1 MLLSALAALTLAAA
15 PAPAPAPTPDAL
27 KPAADALYPQLE
39 ALYCDLHQHP
49 ELSLQE
55 AKTSAKMAQKL
66 KQLGYEVTTNVGG
79 YGVVGLLKNGAGPT
93 VMLRTDMDALPVK
106 EANEVRCASHETTKD
121 ASGAVVPL
129 MHACGHDIH
138 MASWV
143 GAATLLS
150 KMKDRWRG
158 TLMMVGQPAEEGGGG
173 AASMLKAGLFTRF
186 PKPDVA
192 LMVHDMAGQPSGT
205 VALVPGFALAA
216 VDAVNVTFYGR
227 GGHGSMPEKTVDPIV
242 IAARA
247 ILAFQTIVSR
257 ENSPFDPAVLTV
269 GSIHGGTKHNI
280 IPDEVKL
287 QITVRSYREEVRKH
301 ILEGIDRI
309 ARAEAMAA
317 NAPKPPSVTVEAG
330 NYATYNDPEIVA
342 RLKPA
347 LAAALGADKVVDA
360 KPLMAA
366 EDFSEYG
373 RAGVKSA
380 MVWVGGVEPKAL
392 AAAQAAGTPLPGL
405 HSSSWEPDKEPT
417 LKTGVV
423 ALTAS
428 ALEFLGKP

>member
-1 MLLSALAALTLAAA
+1 MILSALAALSLAAGGA
-15 PAPAPAPTPDAL
+15 PDAL
-27 KPAADALYPQLE
+27 KSATDAMYPQLE
-39 ALYCDLHQHP
+39 TLYCDLHQHP

-55 AKTSAKMAQKL
+55 AKTSAKMAAKL
-66 KQLGYEVTTNVGG
+66 KALGFEVTEKVGG
-79 YGVVGLLKNGAGPT
+79 YGVVGVMKNGAGPT

-106 EANEVRCASHETTKD
+106 EVQPVKCASKETAKD
-121 ASGAVVPL
+121 ATGAVVPV
-129 MHACGHDIH
+129 MHACGHDVH
-138 MASWV
+138 MTTWV
-143 GAATLLS
+143 GTATLLA
-150 KMKDRWRG
+150 KMKDQWKG

-173 AASMLKAGLFTRF
+173 AASMLKAGLFTKF

-192 LMVHDMAGQPSGT
+192 LMVHDMPNPSGT
-205 VALVPGFALAA
+205 VALVSGYALAA

-227 GGHGSMPEKTVDPIV
+227 GGHGSAPERTVDPIV

-247 ILAFQTIVSR
+247 ILAWQTLVSR

-301 ILEGIDRI
+301 ILEGIERI
-309 ARAEAMAA
+309 AKAEAMGA
-317 NAPKPPSVTVEAG
+317 NAPKPPLVEVEAG
-330 NYATYNDPEIVA
+330 NYATYNEPELIA
-342 RLKPA
+342 RLKTA
-347 LAAALGADKVVDA
+347 IGAAVGPERVLDG

-373 RAGVKSA
+373 RAGVKTA
-380 MVWVGGVEPKAL
+380 MIWVGGVDVKTLE
-392 AAAQAAGTPLPGL
+392 AAKAAGIPPPGL
-405 HSSSWEPDKEPT
+405 HSSSWEPDREPT
-417 LKTGVV
+417 IKTAVV
-423 ALTAS
+423 SFTAA

>member
-1 MLLSALAALTLAAA
+1 MLLPAFAALSLAAGGSS
-15 PAPAPAPTPDAL
+15 DAL
-27 KPAADALYPQLE
+27 KSATDAMYPQLE
-39 ALYCDLHQHP
+39 TLYCDLHQHP

-55 AKTSAKMAQKL
+55 AKTSAKMAAKL
-66 KQLGYEVTTNVGG
+66 KALGFEVTERVGG
-79 YGVVGLLKNGAGPT
+79 SGVVGILKNGPGPT

-106 EANEVRCASHETTKD
+106 EVQPVKCASQETARD
-121 ASGAVVPL
+121 ATGTVVPV
-129 MHACGHDIH
+129 MHACGHDVH
-138 MASWV
+138 MTTWV
-143 GAATLLS
+143 GTATLLA

-173 AASMLKAGLFTRF
+173 AANMLKAGLFTKF

-192 LMVHDMAGQPSGT
+192 LMVHDMPNPAGT
-205 VALVPGFALAA
+205 VSLVSGYALAA
-216 VDAVNVTFYGR
+216 VDSVNVTFYGR
-227 GGHGSMPEKTVDPIV
+227 GGHGSAPERTVDPIV

-247 ILAFQTIVSR
+247 ILAWQTLVSR

-301 ILEGIDRI
+301 ILEGIERI
-309 ARAEAMAA
+309 AKAEAMAA
-317 NAPKPPSVTVEAG
+317 NAPKPPVVEVEAG
-330 NYATYNDPEIVA
+330 DYATYNDPELVA
-342 RLKPA
+342 RLKT
-347 LAAALGADKVVDA
+347 ALGGVLGAEKVMDG

-380 MVWVGGVEPKAL
+380 MIWVGGVEPKML
-392 AAAQAAGTPLPGL
+392 EAAKASGTPPPGL
-405 HSSSWEPDKEPT
+405 HSSSWEPDREPT
-417 LKTGVV
+417 IKTGVV
-423 ALTAS
+423 SLAAA